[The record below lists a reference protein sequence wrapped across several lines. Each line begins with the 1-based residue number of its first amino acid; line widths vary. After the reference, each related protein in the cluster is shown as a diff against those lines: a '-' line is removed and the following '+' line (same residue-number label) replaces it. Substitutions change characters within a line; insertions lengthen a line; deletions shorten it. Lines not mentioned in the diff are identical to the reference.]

1 MSVNQQISVG
11 KVMITEEKIKER
23 VKELAEEVNKE
34 YPEGE
39 LIVVG
44 ILKGCFVFV
53 SDLVRELTADVRVHF
68 MRVTSYGSA
77 TVSSGCINIKED
89 LDIDIA
95 GKDVLIAEDIV
106 DSGNTLSHLVALLKT
121 RNPKSIKVCAL
132 LSKPSRREVEFEAD
146 YTGFEIPDEFIVGYG
161 LDCDERFRQ
170 LPYIATVKLTGI

>member
-1 MSVNQQISVG
+1 
-11 KVMITEEKIKER
+11 MITEEEIKER

-34 YPEGE
+34 YPVGE

-106 DSGNTLSHLVALLKT
+106 DSGNTLSHLLALLKT
-121 RNPKSIKVCAL
+121 RNPKSI
-132 LSKPSRREVEFEAD
+132 
-146 YTGFEIPDEFIVGYG
+146 
-161 LDCDERFRQ
+161 
-170 LPYIATVKLTGI
+170 